1 VEQGHV
7 AEKFILHMHSLRKVV
22 PPNKTIVD
30 GVFLSFFCYG
40 AKITALGLNAA
51 GKRTIGF

>member
-30 GVFLSFFCYG
+30 GVFLSFFY
-40 AKITALGLNAA
+40 
-51 GKRTIGF
+51 

>member
-1 VEQGHV
+1 V

-30 GVFLSFFCYG
+30 GVFLSFFFYG
-40 AKITALGLNAA
+40 TKIPPLGLTAQA
-51 GKRTIGF
+51 KER